1 MGELKAPR
9 IYRRRGM
16 LKIFEMEVRFT
27 FYIPYLDYWLPDPG
41 AIVDHITLC
50 HVTDIGIQQY
60 NCADEKLQ
68 YAMEK
73 NP

>member
-1 MGELKAPR
+1 
-9 IYRRRGM
+9 M
-16 LKIFEMEVRFT
+16 LKILRWEVGFT

-50 HVTDIGIQQY
+50 HVTDIEIQQY

-68 YAMEK
+68 YAMEN